1 MTLAANGIFW
11 NGVGAIAHVFMG
23 HVIWPLA
30 PGLILGALL
39 GSYLGASFGIKRR
52 QPLPAG
58 DVPRHRGGHRRHP
71 ARWPTP
77 KSSRTLCFEANPL
90 SEALDV
96 RIDAISDLALEVTQ
110 SVLARTEEAQ
120 SVMEDENG
128 PLTLARALSDFFQ
141 IAGGLEAGAVQL
153 EQDELEEFC
162 AYGLDLLDRL
172 AFLVRKVEIMDKRDT
187 VAIMFASMGVWVARR
202 GATIDNLEGTADGF
216 GMIVN
221 GTHATED
228 LRALCEMMLEVIEAA
243 SVRLQLDEDR
253 GDAWRPWRVINLNA
267 GIAATRSLDPEL
279 MRNTFEGM
287 GRRCR
292 RICRAS
298 SRMVCARRLCR
309 TCRMR

>member
-1 MTLAANGIFW
+1 
-11 NGVGAIAHVFMG
+11 
-23 HVIWPLA
+23 
-30 PGLILGALL
+30 
-39 GSYLGASFGIKRR
+39 
-52 QPLPAG
+52 
-58 DVPRHRGGHRRHP
+58 
-71 ARWPTP
+71 
-77 KSSRTLCFEANPL
+77 L

-287 GRRCR
+287 GRRLPEDMPGFIADGVR
-292 RICRAS
+292 QAAVQNVPDAVTEVLREYLAKWPARAPH
-298 SRMVCARRLCR
+298 
-309 TCRMR
+309 